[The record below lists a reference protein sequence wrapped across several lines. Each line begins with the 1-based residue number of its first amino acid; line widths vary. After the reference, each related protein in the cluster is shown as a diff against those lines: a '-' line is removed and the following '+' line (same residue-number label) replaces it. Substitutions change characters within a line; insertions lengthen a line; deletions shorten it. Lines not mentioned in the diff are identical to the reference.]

1 MTTLDT
7 TDDLLRAAR
16 ENQEFREAFR
26 RELLTE
32 ELTELPNLV
41 RQTNANINAL
51 TNTVNTLAQS
61 VEKLV
66 GEVVE
71 IRSSHRAEHNSL
83 HRFRGNY
90 AIETTRNSRIM
101 IARLFADVRGISRF
115 RLRTLT
121 QEERDDLLDDN
132 FDAIDLLDIEGN
144 VSDTFPTGD
153 IIAEASHRRSRDVI
167 FCMAVEASYTVDS
180 DDVIRASDHAK
191 ILRGVTG
198 HEAFAIVSGVEVN
211 PAIGDTYGQRIIYD
225 LTEYME
231 SKQEDVVFWFQLAD
245 RSLEPLPPC

>member
-115 RLRTLT
+115 RLRTALHKKA
-121 QEERDDLLDDN
+121 DLH
-132 FDAIDLLDIEGN
+132 I
-144 VSDTFPTGD
+144 
-153 IIAEASHRRSRDVI
+153 
-167 FCMAVEASYTVDS
+167 
-180 DDVIRASDHAK
+180 K
-191 ILRGVTG
+191 
-198 HEAFAIVSGVEVN
+198 
-211 PAIGDTYGQRIIYD
+211 
-225 LTEYME
+225 
-231 SKQEDVVFWFQLAD
+231 
-245 RSLEPLPPC
+245 